1 MKKFVVV
8 IEDDF
13 ELFGN
18 GLGNVASLQYLPA
31 LAFMNILDQRD
42 IKVSFMVDAAQQL
55 FFEPQRASS
64 SQISIQY
71 SLWEQ
76 TVKAMLERG
85 HDVQLH
91 IHPQWLGAQVKG
103 DHFYLSNRWNL
114 GQYAQPQQQQLVTDS
129 VSYLHELLR
138 PIDPAYK
145 VVGYKAGSWG
155 MQPSKSLMEI
165 LRDCGVRV
173 VMGARDGMY
182 IPENGVDF
190 REMEEPSLPYHPDI
204 SDLTKVSSHRGDP
217 VMLPMHGYAPSLLAL
232 LRLSA
237 AKFAGR
243 SRHVKREMAFYQRR
257 PIPSEISKLSPLRS
271 RQHLRPSLRPYLTHL
286 KIGDA
291 PSSYLRASFD
301 SVVSRL
307 RRLDAPRIPIVIES
321 HTKQF
326 PGYYE
331 DIERFLDHV
340 LDRYGNEV
348 EFGTVSGI
356 ARELAATPG
365 MARCRNEDRA
375 A

>member
-1 MKKFVVV
+1 
-8 IEDDF
+8 
-13 ELFGN
+13 
-18 GLGNVASLQYLPA
+18 
-31 LAFMNILDQRD
+31 
-42 IKVSFMVDAAQQL
+42 
-55 FFEPQRASS
+55 
-64 SQISIQY
+64 
-71 SLWEQ
+71 
-76 TVKAMLERG
+76 
-85 HDVQLH
+85 
-91 IHPQWLGAQVKG
+91 VKG

-114 GQYAQPQQQQLVTDS
+114 GQYAQAQQQELVIGS

-155 MQPSKSLMEI
+155 MQPSRTLMEI
-165 LRDCGVRV
+165 LRDSGVQI

-204 SDLTKVSSHRGDP
+204 ADLTKVAGHRGDP
-217 VMLPMHGYAPSLLAL
+217 IMLPMQGYAPSPLAL

-243 SRHVKREMAFYQRR
+243 SRKIKREMAFYQRR
-257 PIPSEISKLSPLRS
+257 PIPSEIAKLSPLNS

-291 PSSYLRASFD
+291 PFSYLKASFA
-301 SVVSRL
+301 SVVARL
-307 RRLDAPRIPIVIES
+307 RRLDSPRIPIVIES

-326 PGYYE
+326 PGFYD

-340 LDRYGNEV
+340 LDRYGDEV
-348 EFGTVSGI
+348 EFGTVSGM
-356 ARELAATPG
+356 ARELIATPG
-365 MARCRNEDRA
+365 LVRCRNEDHA